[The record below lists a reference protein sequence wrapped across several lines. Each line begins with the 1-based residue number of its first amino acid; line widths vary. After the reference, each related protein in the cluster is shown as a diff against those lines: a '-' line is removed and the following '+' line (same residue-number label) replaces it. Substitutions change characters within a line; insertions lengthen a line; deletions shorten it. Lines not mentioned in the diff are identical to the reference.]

1 MVGAAHDPAT
11 FVALRGDALLR
22 LGWLLTGDR
31 DGAADLVQEAL
42 ARALPRWERIAPGA
56 HETYLRTAIRSI
68 WIDSWRRRRGWR
80 LDVVPEVPDVVD
92 TGGDL
97 DGAAARLDVAAAL
110 ARLTDRQR
118 AVLVLRFYED
128 LTEVETA
135 RALGCSVNTV
145 KSQTRHALDR
155 LRTLAPELV
164 LDRQEVAR

>member
-1 MVGAAHDPAT
+1 M
-11 FVALRGDALLR
+11 
-22 LGWLLTGDR
+22 
-31 DGAADLVQEAL
+31 
-42 ARALPRWERIAPGA
+42 
-56 HETYLRTAIRSI
+56 
-68 WIDSWRRRRGWR
+68 
-80 LDVVPEVPDVVD
+80 VD

-97 DGAAARLDVAAAL
+97 DATAARLDVAAAL